1 LFVIENVKGAAA
13 EMEEHA
19 VLIYGSYFGLR
30 VDRPRFFEAN
40 FDLHV
45 DEFLRVPGLALRSRG
60 CLGPRRKW
68 RRMYPFGRPEMT
80 ECCGGT
86 LYPMQGL
93 APHGFTADEGAWA
106 MGIDPCNIQTLMHLF
121 PNGTSI
127 TNTHIILAGIP
138 IITPRYPRLRC
149 ML

>member
-1 LFVIENVKGAAA
+1 MAFNYLKQLPKHILLSKRYDATSQSGFLGHVARTNPTVIMASPPCKAHSTSDMQKRSTTPDLIGLTRDHCRATGRLFVIENVKGAAA

-68 RRMYPFGRPEMT
+68 RRMV
-80 ECCGGT
+80 
-86 LYPMQGL
+86 
-93 APHGFTADEGAWA
+93 H
-106 MGIDPCNIQTLMHLF
+106 
-121 PNGTSI
+121 
-127 TNTHIILAGIP
+127 
-138 IITPRYPRLRC
+138 
-149 ML
+149 